1 MFKKAVEAK
10 SVQRL
15 SGADRKKLR
24 RAAKERFSGASDED
38 MDLILPPKADITV
51 SKYPNRALVY
61 GVDPGGIPMLFDL
74 DGRGSDILPT
84 VYALWKVPHLLPAF
98 LLKGV
103 EVSRYVIGGADLMFP
118 GIAIPDDH
126 QPLPTFQAGEPWA
139 VKVPANPMPIAVG
152 TTNLS
157 SSEAFRAGFRGKA
170 LRIAHYYPDFLW
182 QVQLIDTLLL
192 ASADGCYVPNAGFL
206 EDVVLQDPA
215 SLFPDAQ
222 TSNSSANVD
231 GASTDQQNGV
241 GGGDAEDAA
250 LDASMRIATKDDVA
264 DEAIPDVKGLKVTGD
279 SITQAP
285 NGEKDQHVLSIEQVD
300 SLLDKCLLQALHS
313 TVKDIELP
321 VPGST
326 LWTAIRPAMLYGS
339 ECWAVKQQQLHKV
352 NVAEMRM
359 LRSSHVL
366 PCRPSGIT
374 LDIKKSS
381 HKKLSKWLQSKSSIG
396 LISVKEDKHTKEVVL
411 QAVNRGHAEYISFR
425 PEKRP
430 VEMVDHG
437 SAPKENEGHPQ
448 KAQLEITE
456 IYKPSVHVNPIFASV
471 GADTKHLFTA
481 SESSDIVFK
490 YVDSQ
495 NLVKPTDKAYV
506 VLDAVLCDALY
517 KGTVKKGS
525 TYPSEI
531 HKKDLGAVF
540 VSRMQPHHKVTSRLD
555 SVVRKGAIKAVQI
568 MTERRQGNKKMTR
581 VSGLESFLVDA
592 EALASDLQK
601 KFACSTTVAE
611 LPGKK
616 GHEVM
621 VQGGVIGDLAKHLV
635 ENLGIP
641 KRYIEV
647 RCFNLRVE
655 NRGSR
660 RRSMMIERGRGRGR
674 GRRDGASWKR
684 FRGLVVVLAL
694 LAVAPPIFFHFRLK
708 RFQQTRAKRCSWLN
722 NPPPL
727 VCAHGGHSSTNA
739 FPNTMSAFRMALTS
753 GVDCIEIDVSRS
765 SDGGFPAISGNNTA
779 RVAYFTFKDIQGM
792 KATHLIQEQFHD
804 LQIPTVEDALKL
816 VSKSVRRVILD
827 AKVGP
832 PSHGKGLA
840 KDILSVIFYDAIVG
854 TVNLGLHIVVSID
867 ISSHAWHP
875 YLQNSPGLKQF
886 AKI

>member
-1 MFKKAVEAK
+1 MFKKSVEAK
-10 SVQRL
+10 SAQRL

-38 MDLILPPKADITV
+38 IDLILPPKADITV

-74 DGRGSDILPT
+74 DGRGSDIFPT

-118 GIAIPDDH
+118 GITIPDDH

-182 QVQLIDTLLL
+182 QVQLINTLLL
-192 ASADGCYVPNAGFL
+192 LYIHLDTATWASAEGCYVPNAGFL
-206 EDVVLQDPA
+206 QDVVLQDPA

-222 TSNSSANVD
+222 TSNLSANVD
-231 GASTDQQNGV
+231 GASSDQQNGI

-250 LDASMRIATKDDVA
+250 LDASMRIGTKDDVA
-264 DEAIPDVKGLKVTGD
+264 DEAIPDVRGLKVTGD

-285 NGEKDQHVLSIEQVD
+285 NGEKDQHVLSIEEVD

-313 TVKDIELP
+313 TVKDIDLP
-321 VPGST
+321 MPGST
-326 LWTAIRPAMLYGS
+326 LW
-339 ECWAVKQQQLHKV
+339 
-352 NVAEMRM
+352 
-359 LRSSHVL
+359 SSHVL

-430 VEMVDHG
+430 AEMVDHG

-481 SESSDIVFK
+481 SEASDIVFK

-540 VSRMQPHHKVTSRLD
+540 VSRMQPHHKVTNRLD
-555 SVVRKGAIKAVQI
+555 SVVRKGAIKTVQI

-581 VSGLESFLVDA
+581 VSGLETFLVDA

-616 GHEVM
+616 GHEVLI
-621 VQGGVIGDLAKHLV
+621 QGGVIGDLAKHLV

-647 RCFNLRVE
+647 GCFNLRVE
-655 NRGSR
+655 NRGSG
-660 RRSMMIERGRGRGR
+660 RSMMIGRGRGR
-674 GRRDGASWKR
+674 WRRRRDGGSWKR
-684 FRGLVVVLAL
+684 FRRLVAVLAL
-694 LAVAPPIFFHFRLK
+694 LAIAPPIFFHFRLK

-727 VCAHGGHSSTNA
+727 VCAHGGHSSSNA
-739 FPNTMSAFRMALTS
+739 FPNTMSAFRMALNS

-765 SDGGFPAISGNNTA
+765 SDGVLFALHDRDFQRISGNNTA
-779 RVAYFTFKDIQGM
+779 TVAYFTFKDIQGM
-792 KATHLIQEQFHD
+792 KATHFIQEQFHD

-816 VSKSVRRVILD
+816 VSKSVRQVILD

-840 KDILSVIFYDAIVG
+840 KDILSVIFYDATVG
-854 TVNLGLHIVVSID
+854 TVNLGLHIVGTEIAVVGNRENTVQKL
-867 ISSHAWHP
+867 SSM
-875 YLQNSPGLKQF
+875 G
-886 AKI
+886 